1 MISRT
6 GTIKE
11 LRMQICIFI
20 QKMKLDIAFFFTS
33 PCFFLSLFA
42 LDAKPKNDTLLV
54 EIDISFKQATSSAPC
69 RLTWVA
75 LHNILGR
82 NNLFLDAWCHE
93 WLVKTQ
99 NIFQFVHNTYIGIVR
114 KVLQFFFSHEII

>member
-1 MISRT
+1 
-6 GTIKE
+6 
-11 LRMQICIFI
+11 
-20 QKMKLDIAFFFTS
+20 MKLDIAFLS
-33 PCFFLSLFA
+33 MFFLSLFA

-69 RLTWVA
+69 KLTWVA

-99 NIFQFVHNTYIGIVR
+99 NIFQFVRNTYICKKSFAI
-114 KVLQFFFSHEII
+114 FFNMRSYEKAQNHM